1 MINFTYKYISL
12 QLLLYC
18 LETQFDL
25 VIVDR
30 PMVLQSIYQL
40 HNTLSDRKILSWEFF
55 LNRFEALFL
64 EAQINSNKTLDFAN
78 LRGKVVFY
86 CVTSAANFM
95 LFSLA

>member
-1 MINFTYKYISL
+1 MIYFTYKYIFL

-78 LRGKVVFY
+78 LRGTVAFFV
-86 CVTSAANFM
+86 
-95 LFSLA
+95 